1 MADAPG
7 DPRDPH
13 HNDHRR
19 LRLTRASTLGGAALA
34 GAMGSLL
41 ILVVAQRVA
50 GNPPV
55 LPWTGPL
62 VLLFV
67 AALIAGMA
75 FTTWRR
81 IQVRREPIE
90 PQRAVTFLALGKAS
104 AIGGAAIT
112 AGYLVFVFFSAGNL
126 AAEGPQ
132 QRVIRGLIA
141 ALAGVL
147 LGAAGLWLER
157 ACRVPD
163 PPADDEDDALPE

>member
-1 MADAPG
+1 MADASGDPG
-7 DPRDPH
+7 DPH
-13 HNDHRR
+13 HDDRGR
-19 LRLTRASTLGGAALA
+19 LRLTRASTLGIAALA
-34 GAMGSLL
+34 GAVGSLL
-41 ILVVAQRVA
+41 ILVVAQRIA

-81 IQVRREPIE
+81 IQVRRERIE
-90 PQRAVTFLALGKAS
+90 PERAVTFLALGKAS
-104 AIGGAAIT
+104 AIGGAAIA
-112 AGYLVFVFFSAGNL
+112 AGYLVFVFLSVGNL

-141 ALAGVL
+141 AFAGVL
-147 LGAAGLWLER
+147 IAAAGLWLER

-163 PPADDEDDALPE
+163 PPADDEDEALPE